1 MFLLLCRLLRF
12 LLILSLL
19 LCTTGAARAS
29 KLGVAQACASHGGG
43 AWRGGAEERRKEERV
58 EVAGRPS
65 RFLATMPPFTV
76 WRGARAVWRGA
87 RTGCRRGCPSPC
99 GKERPRPDDEAA
111 CHGLTTRPDD
121 EAISTPPPPLSPPQP
136 PPRSPRLK
144 QWRYDGADD
153 MHVRLLL
160 ARRMYLLLI
169 DARRDKEGQGGWKE
183 RHSALLELVVT
194 LFCTA
199 LLSEKQDWIVV
210 AYVVCKKYRIKLRL
224 SLNVFGGAHLR
235 LSLQRLFLS
244 PNLPASL
251 PSSLPNSLSS

>member
-19 LCTTGAARAS
+19 LCATGAARAS
-29 KLGVAQACASHGGG
+29 KLGVAQACVSHGGG
-43 AWRGGAEERRKEERV
+43 AWRGGAEERHKEERV

-121 EAISTPPPPLSPPQP
+121 EGISTPPQT
-136 PPRSPRLK
+136 R
-144 QWRYDGADD
+144 
-153 MHVRLLL
+153 
-160 ARRMYLLLI
+160 
-169 DARRDKEGQGGWKE
+169 QGGSGRRE
-183 RHSALLELVVT
+183 GAPLGPAGVGGDALLHG
-194 LFCTA
+194 A
-199 LLSEKQDWIVV
+199 LEREAGLDRRR
-210 AYVVCKKYRIKLRL
+210 VCC
-224 SLNVFGGAHLR
+224 V
-235 LSLQRLFLS
+235 
-244 PNLPASL
+244 
-251 PSSLPNSLSS
+251 